1 MKKNWFEYD
10 ITDLRESEGSA
21 EELFENL
28 PEDESA
34 PDAEEVEEINAD
46 PDALEEAAELG
57 EYVEPSPV
65 DGDEFMEDD
74 SDDEA
79 VEVESESFDWSSLI

>member
-34 PDAEEVEEINAD
+34 PEADAEEIDAD

>member
-34 PDAEEVEEINAD
+34 PDAETEEINVD
-46 PDALEEAAELG
+46 PDALEESAELG

-79 VEVESESFDWSSLI
+79 VEVESESFDWGSLI

>member
-28 PEDESA
+28 PEDDSA
-34 PDAEEVEEINAD
+34 PEADAEEIDAD

>member
-34 PDAEEVEEINAD
+34 PDAETEEINVD

>member
-34 PDAEEVEEINAD
+34 PDADAEEIDAD

>member
-34 PDAEEVEEINAD
+34 PDAETEEINAD
-46 PDALEEAAELG
+46 PDALEESAELG

-65 DGDEFMEDD
+65 DGDDFMEDD

>member
-10 ITDLRESEGSA
+10 ITDLKESEGSA

-28 PEDESA
+28 PEDDSA
-34 PDAEEVEEINAD
+34 PEADAEEIDAD

>member
-34 PDAEEVEEINAD
+34 PDAETEEINAD
-46 PDALEEAAELG
+46 PDALEESAELG

-79 VEVESESFDWSSLI
+79 VEVESESFDWGSLI

>member
-1 MKKNWFEYD
+1 MKKKWFEYD

-34 PDAEEVEEINAD
+34 PDAEVDEINAD

>member
-34 PDAEEVEEINAD
+34 PEADAEEIDTD

-79 VEVESESFDWSSLI
+79 VEVESESFDWGSLI

>member
-34 PDAEEVEEINAD
+34 PDAEEIDTD
-46 PDALEEAAELG
+46 PDALEEAVELG

>member
-34 PDAEEVEEINAD
+34 PDAETEEINAD
-46 PDALEEAAELG
+46 PDALEESAELG

-65 DGDEFMEDD
+65 DGDDFMEDD

-79 VEVESESFDWSSLI
+79 VEVESESFDWGSLI

>member
-34 PDAEEVEEINAD
+34 PDAEIEEINAD
-46 PDALEEAAELG
+46 PDALEESAELG

-65 DGDEFMEDD
+65 DGDDFMEDD

-79 VEVESESFDWSSLI
+79 VEVESESFDWGSLI

>member
-34 PDAEEVEEINAD
+34 PDAD

-79 VEVESESFDWSSLI
+79 VEVESESFDWSYLI

>member
-28 PEDESA
+28 PEDDSA
-34 PDAEEVEEINAD
+34 PEADAEEIDAD
-46 PDALEEAAELG
+46 PDALEESAELG

-65 DGDEFMEDD
+65 DGDDFMEDD

>member
-34 PDAEEVEEINAD
+34 PDAETEAINAD
-46 PDALEEAAELG
+46 PDALEESAELG

-65 DGDEFMEDD
+65 DGDDFMEDD